1 MIVMSSTEEIKQTLA
16 RNYQLVQERIAQA
29 CARAGRSPEEITLIV
44 VTKGHSVERI
54 RYAIELGLRKFG
66 ENYPEEGAEKVEA
79 LSDIA
84 ELEWH
89 MIGHVQ
95 SRKAEIAVQYYDM
108 LHSLDSLKLGRRLER
123 FAAEKSKRMPVLLEC
138 NLSGEETKFGFLASE
153 QSRWGELLADFS
165 AIAQFPHLEI
175 RGLMTMAPFYE
186 DAEKARPVFRK
197 LVELQAYLRAQLP
210 EIKWDELSMGMSSDF
225 EVAIE
230 EGATMVRVGQAIL
243 GARPR
248 L

>member
-1 MIVMSSTEEIKQTLA
+1 MNSAEEIRQTLA
-16 RNYQLVQERIAQA
+16 RNYQLVQERIARA

-54 RYAIELGLRKFG
+54 QCAIELGLRKFG
-66 ENYPEEGAEKVEA
+66 ENYPEEGAEKIEA

-95 SRKAEIAVQYYDM
+95 SRKAEIAVHYYDM

-123 FAAEKSKRMPVLLEC
+123 FAAEESKRMPVLLEC

-153 QSRWGELLADFS
+153 Q
-165 AIAQFPHLEI
+165 
-175 RGLMTMAPFYE
+175 
-186 DAEKARPVFRK
+186 
-197 LVELQAYLRAQLP
+197 
-210 EIKWDELSMGMSSDF
+210 
-225 EVAIE
+225 
-230 EGATMVRVGQAIL
+230 
-243 GARPR
+243 
-248 L
+248 